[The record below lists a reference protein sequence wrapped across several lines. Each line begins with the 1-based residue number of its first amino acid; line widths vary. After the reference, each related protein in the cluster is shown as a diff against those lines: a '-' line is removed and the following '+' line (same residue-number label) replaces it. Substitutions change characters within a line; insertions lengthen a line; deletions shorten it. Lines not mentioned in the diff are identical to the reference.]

1 MNFRLFELRG
11 FFLLSSIFLWSHIC
25 VAQSAPPLVSA
36 VLGENNLSFSTSFNG
51 SDVFFVEIDHPGGF
65 FQVDNI
71 GSNFSTEFGLYN
83 AFGELIDTND
93 GFGNDGLSS
102 TVGAVGGLPA
112 GTYFVGAA
120 AVLSSFFN
128 DFVVTSNNTFVS
140 EANLVVNYTNPNQAP
155 PVANVSGTITLPV
168 EFIPNN
174 NDVVVEIGLF
184 GTDGSGG
191 SPSFRFVPNLAS
203 ESVSIA
209 AGENSVNYE
218 LDYILFDDLNE
229 IAISFRC
236 IGNCEEVDAGFF
248 LTFNLQDDGTFST
261 ASNAVPLNT
270 VPLGQFPDTVDFQ
283 FPAPPEL
290 ETVSGTVSLPRG
302 VILDDD
308 AVVEISLFEFD
319 AEAANSSNFLGA
331 TGFII
336 NSVFSS
342 VMIEAG
348 NSSADYELVY
358 IRPASDSE
366 LSIFFSCGSNSC
378 FPVID
383 GFLNTFIL
391 QDDGTFDDGLF
402 RENVFNTIP
411 VADFSNTID
420 FQFPSEAPVISP
432 IFLLLLGED

>member
-11 FFLLSSIFLWSHIC
+11 FFLLSSIFLWSHLC
-25 VAQSAPPLVSA
+25 VAQSAPPMVSA

-65 FQVDNI
+65 FQVDTI
-71 GSNFSTEFGLYN
+71 GSDFSAEFGLYN
-83 AFGELIDTND
+83 AFGEVIDTND
-93 GFGNDGLSS
+93 DFGDDGLSS
-102 TVGAVGGLPA
+102 TVGSVGGLPA

-120 AVLSSFFN
+120 AFPVSFFN
-128 DFVVTSNNTFVS
+128 GFFVATNNTFTS
-140 EANLVVNYTNPNQAP
+140 GANLVVNYTNPNQAP
-155 PVANVSGTITLPV
+155 PVASVSGTITLPV
-168 EFIPNN
+168 GFIPNN

-184 GTDGSGG
+184 GSDGSDG
-191 SPSFRFVPNLAS
+191 SPSFSFGPNLAS

-209 AGENSVNYE
+209 AGESSINYE
-218 LDYILFDDLNE
+218 LDYILFDNLNE
-229 IAISFRC
+229 IGISFRC
-236 IGNCEEVDAGFF
+236 IFNCEEVDFGFF

-270 VPLGQFPDTVDFQ
+270 VPLDQFPDTVDFQ

-319 AEAANSSNFLGA
+319 AEAASGSSFVGS

-358 IRPASDSE
+358 IQPASDSE
-366 LSIFFSCGSNSC
+366 LSIFFGCGSNSC
-378 FPVID
+378 VPVID
-383 GFLNTFIL
+383 GFVNNFIL
-391 QDDGTFDDGLF
+391 QDDGTFDDGTF
-402 RENVFNTIP
+402 GDNVFNTIP

-420 FQFPSEAPVISP
+420 FQFPSEASVISP